1 MNLFGPLPRYLRGQL
16 LLSSLGVWIAL
27 AGLLQVLDLLE
38 ATNEILSR
46 KQGMAGV
53 GWYALLR
60 APTILMQALPLA
72 ALVGA
77 VFAFS
82 SLARANEIMAMRALG
97 LPFRRVLAI
106 MLPTVALVALTQ
118 LLLAELAVPAAQKTL
133 TAWWAQLPPASEED
147 PDIEPLWL
155 RTDGDLLRVET
166 VYPDGRRMDH
176 LRLYSRDA
184 EGRLTRRVVAASATY
199 SNRQWT
205 LSEVVETDFV
215 NHRTL
220 PVEAS
225 RPWNSSMSASD
236 LRRLSAHEPYVSGL
250 LATKILAGERT
261 GAKALPFYRTRVQQ
275 ALTDPL
281 VALIMVLLA
290 APVALTLVRGDNGGS
305 LVLRSLVFGLLFLL
319 LNGLFSALGEA
330 SLVGPVLAAWSA
342 PLLFLMLGFFLLY
355 RVDRH

>member
-1 MNLFGPLPRYLRGQL
+1 MTLLGPLPRYLRGQL
-16 LLSSLGVWIAL
+16 LLSSLGVWVAL

-38 ATNEILSR
+38 STSEILNR
-46 KQGMAGV
+46 QQGMAGV

-82 SLARANEIMAMRALG
+82 GLARNNEVMALRALG

-118 LLLAELAVPAAQKTL
+118 LLLAELAVPASQKAL

-155 RTDGDLLRVET
+155 RTDGGLLRVET

-176 LRLYSRDA
+176 LRLYNRDA
-184 EGRLTRRVVAASATY
+184 EGRLTSRVVAASASY
-199 SNRQWT
+199 ADKQWT
-205 LSEVVETDFV
+205 LSDVVETDFL

-220 PVEAS
+220 PAEAS
-225 RPWNSSMSASD
+225 RVWNTSLSASD
-236 LRRLSAHEPYVSGL
+236 LRRLSAHEPYVSGF
-250 LATKILAGERT
+250 LAAQILAGERT
-261 GAKALPFYRTRVQQ
+261 GAKTLPFYRTRVQQ
-275 ALTDPL
+275 ALSDPL

-290 APVALTLVRGDNGGS
+290 TPVALALVRGDNGGA

-319 LNGLFSALGEA
+319 LNGLFAALGEA
-330 SLVGPVLAAWSA
+330 NLVGAVLAAWTA
-342 PLLFLMLGFFLLY
+342 PLLFLLLGCFLLHH
-355 RVDRH
+355 VDRH